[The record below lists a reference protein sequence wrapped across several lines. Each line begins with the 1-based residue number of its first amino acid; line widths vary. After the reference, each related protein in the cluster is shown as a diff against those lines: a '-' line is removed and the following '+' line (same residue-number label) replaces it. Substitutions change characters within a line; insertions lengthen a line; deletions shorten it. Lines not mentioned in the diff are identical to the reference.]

1 VDDADRLSARGF
13 SRVRFGPDLRLSAI
27 VFLAALGAL
36 GLAIT
41 AADAGGRLIWG
52 IAAVILAGY
61 SIGDVI
67 FWPRLV
73 ADPTGLRIRTP
84 LTRVDVAWAD
94 VAAIRADV
102 RNRYGLRSSTLEVD
116 AGATLVVF
124 SRRALGA
131 DPDTVSNLVRALDPR
146 RR

>member
-1 VDDADRLSARGF
+1 VDSPDPLTARGF

-27 VFLAALGAL
+27 VFLAATGAVA
-36 GLAIT
+36 LAIT
-41 AADAGGRLIWG
+41 TDDNGGRLIWG

-73 ADPTGLRIRTP
+73 ADPNGLRIRTP
-84 LTRVDVAWAD
+84 LTRADLVWAD
-94 VAAIRADV
+94 VAGVRADV
-102 RNRYGLRSSTLEVD
+102 RSRYGLRTSTLEID
-116 AGATLVVF
+116 AGQTLVVF

-146 RR
+146 GR